1 MKKLKNTIVKEGIKE
16 LLVVFL
22 TDGENQDDEE
32 TLVASRELENVL
44 DNILSKFNVIGFG
57 SEFDVQILE
66 RLVKSGSQPGVIS
79 SNVDEAFSKILE
91 KFEATPT
98 AKFKIPGQA
107 TIDVP
112 MTDSN
117 YSSVTFETSVILD
130 RND

>member
-107 TIDVP
+107 TLDVP
-112 MTDSN
+112 MTESN

-130 RND
+130 LND